1 MVRFSAYDLCIKALA
16 DEHGQVSGLRNLF
29 AGAITGA
36 CESIF
41 VVAPVESL
49 RIALIDGNRKGVSGY
64 RDSTGI
70 LRMAKLV
77 YQQDGAFHGVY
88 RGVTITVLRQIM
100 NSSVLF
106 WSYSSL
112 KQGLEGN
119 LNVRENPLPL
129 PILTLC
135 SLEKSLAHCLLFLL
149 AALQEVLPCKL
160 HHTPD

>member
-16 DEHGQVSGLRNLF
+16 DEHGQVSGMRNLF

-64 RDSTGI
+64 RDGTGI
-70 LRMAKLV
+70 VRMAKMV

-88 RGVTITVLRQIM
+88 RGVSITVVRQIM

-119 LNVRENPLPL
+119 LNVREKQLL

-135 SLEKSLAHCLLFLL
+135 SLEKSLVRYVLFSL
-149 AALQEVLPCKL
+149 AALQEALLCKL
-160 HHTPD
+160 HHAPD